1 MKKQPIYIS
10 GILILFF
17 LMMFQSLAMAQSAD
31 SLQQKIDSLRNR
43 SNKTVMDTS
52 VSAIIK
58 KTEAVTLIINNIKE
72 ILRRGYDTTLVESSL
87 PEAEMYIQNIQYSY
101 QQNQQ
106 MLNLRHLN
114 IIKSILF
121 NYNQQLKKWQE
132 LLVGYTTEMMQINSK
147 LHLIIRDST
156 FSYLPH
162 DTLISNTYKTQLLLF
177 TDKWSKA
184 DSSNSAILNKIE
196 NLQSR
201 VANAYLTSTELI
213 NETNYRIKNFNRQ
226 IGIPEENPIWQ
237 KSIHTNKTNFTLI
250 AQQSFKIALVI
261 YTTYIQ
267 NKRTTLLIIIF
278 ITLLTGLLTRALVK
292 KLSNKSA
299 ISLNEHA
306 PTVAQF
312 PIASIL
318 LMVGAISPFF
328 SQEEPASFTF
338 VLWLLVT
345 ILYTYLFIKNKII
358 QLNTE
363 WIGMILLFIIFSG
376 FNLLIQS
383 TQAERWIHFIL
394 VILSLVLGIIIFKKY
409 NQINVAAGFPVR
421 AVILIYIGLNAFALI
436 FNTIGNFI
444 LAKYFAASA
453 ITGLLSARILYS
465 IITLIMETI
474 WVYEAEYRN
483 TLMSNHTADLDKLNK
498 NIKKVITLLVSI
510 VWLIILSRNLNAYDL
525 VFDAV
530 ADFLQ
535 KERELGSIH
544 FSFYSVLI
552 FVGIIWLSNIIA
564 KALQL
569 IFGDTGIPKTPNTS
583 TARGGSLLLLAKIGI
598 LSLGI
603 VLAFLASGIPIDKL
617 TIIIGALGVGIG
629 FGLQNIV
636 NNLVSGLILAFE
648 RPVSVGDTIE
658 ISNRLGTVKEIGIR
672 STKILTPDG
681 SEVIIPN
688 GDLLSQH
695 IINWTQN
702 SAFRRVEI
710 LLGVSYQCTLEEVH
724 AILLSILAKHPQV
737 QQWPSPQVLTHL
749 FADSAVQLRIL
760 FWTSHENWTAT
771 KSEILQQIHQQ
782 FKEKNITIPYPQQ
795 DIHIIS
801 DSK

>member
-1 MKKQPIYIS
+1 MKKLHTYTR
-10 GILILFF
+10 GILIIIFV
-17 LMMFQSLAMAQSAD
+17 MIFQTLAQAQSID
-31 SLQQKIDSLRNR
+31 SLQLKIDSLRNR
-43 SNKTVMDTS
+43 SNRTAIDTS

-58 KTEAVTLIINNIKE
+58 KTESVTLIINNIKE
-72 ILRRGYDTTLVESSL
+72 ILRRGFDTSLVESSL
-87 PEAEMYIQNIQYSY
+87 PEAEMYIQNIQYGF

-114 IIKSILF
+114 IIKSILL

-147 LHLIIRDST
+147 LHLIIQDST
-156 FSYLPH
+156 FAYLPH

-184 DSSNSAILNKIE
+184 DSSNKAILNKIE
-196 NLQSR
+196 NLQTR

-213 NETNYRIKNFNRQ
+213 NETSYRIKNFNRQ

-237 KSIHTNKTNFTLI
+237 KSIHTNRSDFI
-250 AQQSFKIALVI
+250 HIIQQSLKIASKI

-267 NKRTTLLIIIF
+267 TKRTTLLIILL
-278 ITLLTGLLTRALVK
+278 ITLLAGMLTRALVK

-299 ISLNEHA
+299 VALNEHA
-306 PTVAQF
+306 PTIVQF
-312 PIASIL
+312 PIAAIIL
-318 LMVGAISPFF
+318 IVGAISPFF

-338 VLWLLVT
+338 ILWLLVT
-345 ILYTYLFIKNKII
+345 ILYTYLFIKNKTI
-358 QLNTE
+358 QLNAE
-363 WIGMILLFIIFSG
+363 WMAMIILFIIFSC

-383 TQAERWIHFIL
+383 TQAERWIHLVL
-394 VILSLVLGIIIFKKY
+394 VIVSLLLGISIFIKY
-409 NQINVAAGFPVR
+409 EQINIAAGFPVR
-421 AVILIYIGLNAFALI
+421 LVILIYIGLNTFALI
-436 FNTIGNFI
+436 FNIIGNFI

-474 WVYEAEYRN
+474 WIYEAEYRN
-483 TLMSNHTADLDKLNK
+483 TLMSNHSADLDKLNK
-498 NIKKVITLLVSI
+498 NLKKVITLLVSI

-530 ADFLQ
+530 SEFLQ
-535 KERELGSIH
+535 KERMLGSIH
-544 FSFYSVLI
+544 FSFYSILI
-552 FVGIIWLSNIIA
+552 FVGIIWISNVIA

-569 IFGDTGIPKTPNTS
+569 IFGDTGIPNTPYT
-583 TARGGSLLLLAKIGI
+583 TKVRGGSLLLLAKIAI

-617 TIIIGALGVGIG
+617 TIIVGALGVGIG
-629 FGLQNIV
+629 FGLQNVV

-658 ISNRLGTVKEIGIR
+658 ISNRLGIVKEIGIR
-672 STKILTPDG
+672 STKILTPEG

-702 SAFRRVEI
+702 SAFRRVEL
-710 LLGVSYQCTLEEVH
+710 LLGVSYQCTLEEVNE
-724 AILLSILAKHPQV
+724 ILLSILAKHPQV
-737 QQWPSPQVLTHL
+737 QQWPTPQVLTHL

-760 FWTSHENWTAT
+760 FWTGHENWLAV
-771 KSEILQQIHQQ
+771 KSDILQEIHKQ
-782 FKEKNITIPYPQQ
+782 FKEKNISIPYPQQ